1 MSLQQE
7 DLVDIHRCD
16 ESKCVSKG
24 NSDLYN
30 GSFTC
35 YGEEGNHYPMMC
47 ADGFVPVV
55 VEDEP
60 PFIGSGDISLQY
72 FTCCPP
78 DHPPPQATRHCSDPI
93 SFDAETVEDLDSLCH
108 AELTQNITLHMK
120 STMENPH
127 NAFGTMYGEIVK
139 DSYLCCDS
147 APTNDYSENIFNNE
161 NDSALDATFLDKTEC
176 VPYRNEWYKPSK
188 VRNLL
193 GCIADVGCS
202 LEEFP
207 VPRPVEGESHSY
219 QCCRSGT
226 ALPPF
231 VQDSTFRYTTY
242 IPLVLYSIVIVT
254 SSIVVIGL
262 LIPLFIQLKNG
273 SFQDA
278 ERRGIRK
285 PKSSTLR
292 VSSLKRSSTLPGS
305 GHHSSTLDA
314 SSRHSRHSRYS
325 RHSALAKKPSFS
337 TYNLYLVY
345 LALPDLIYAIYEV
358 SMYGSLINQQFSS
371 KYYPYVV
378 LPSSSLSPNFSPDWA
393 LFVTYKY
400 SNMAINAI
408 ITYEVMTLLRDS
420 KNGIKVKPPSL
431 KRVNTQMAIVYFI
444 ALLYFLGFFFLQAA
458 VGRAEHNGELEKKMN
473 LFYVLSVYKLLT
485 GFALAAYVI
494 YLSCVVWR
502 RNYLPPLTEM
512 TAKQKALREL
522 YFYFFRIVILFI
534 AIWVPCVSLLLYAN
548 VTGRPWPILAC
559 SCAGAIQAI
568 FTAGMILTKSDV
580 RNYLYDFVTLSYFFN
595 KEPEE
600 SRNSTLPTTPKAIA
614 AGSGFTHSTVSGMK
628 TPAHSV
634 HHSDLD
640 PLDQDVSASFYEES
654 QNQNPETSKMD
665 IADEESGSASKTES
679 ED

>member
-1 MSLQQE
+1 
-7 DLVDIHRCD
+7 
-16 ESKCVSKG
+16 
-24 NSDLYN
+24 
-30 GSFTC
+30 
-35 YGEEGNHYPMMC
+35 MC

-93 SFDAETVEDLDSLCH
+93 SFDAETAEDFDSLCQD
-108 AELTQNITLHMK
+108 EQTRNITLHMK

-147 APTNDYSENIFNNE
+147 TPTTGSTENIFE
-161 NDSALDATFLDKTEC
+161 IDSAATLDTNFMDEVEC
-176 VPYRNEWYKPSK
+176 VPYRNEWYKPST

-202 LEEFP
+202 LEDFP
-207 VPRPVEGESHSY
+207 IPRPVEGEAHSY
-219 QCCRSGT
+219 QCCRTGT
-226 ALPPF
+226 PMPPF

-273 SFQDA
+273 SFQDTQ
-278 ERRGIRK
+278 RKGIRK
-285 PKSSTLR
+285 PKSAISSTFR
-292 VSSLKRSSTLPGS
+292 GSTFNRSSILAAPG
-305 GHHSSTLDA
+305 HQSSTLDA
-314 SSRHSRHSRYS
+314 SSKHSRQSRHSRHS
-325 RHSALAKKPSFS
+325 RHSALAKKTCFS

-358 SMYGSLINQQFSS
+358 SMYGSLINQQFNS

-420 KNGIKVKPPSL
+420 KNGKKVKPPSL
-431 KRVNTQMAIVYFI
+431 KRVNTQMAIIYFI

-458 VGRAEHNGELEKKMN
+458 VGRAEQNGELEKKMD

-494 YLSCVVWR
+494 YLSFVVWR

-512 TAKQKALREL
+512 TAKQKSLREL

-548 VTGRPWPILAC
+548 VTGNPWPILAC

-580 RNYLYDFVTLSYFFN
+580 RSYIYDFVTLSYFFG

-600 SRNSTLPTTPKAIA
+600 NRISTLPTTPKAIA
-614 AGSGFTHSTVSGMK
+614 TGSGFTHSTISAMK

-634 HHSDLD
+634 HTSGLD
-640 PLDQDVSASFYEES
+640 PLDQELSASYHGES
-654 QNQNPETSKMD
+654 EYPEPETSGKTD
-665 IADEESGSASKTES
+665 TADEESGSASKTDS
-679 ED
+679 EDQESGTSS